1 MAIHKSFYIT
11 VKPSKCRKCLKET
24 LQYDY
29 ALARG
34 PTLGEISY
42 ALPEITEIILPTE
55 IRNHSRRVLSF
66 VKLRFPFTS
75 RDAYTAL
82 YLGSYN

>member
-1 MAIHKSFYIT
+1 MTRVAQKAGPAN
-11 VKPSKCRKCLKET
+11 VLPP
-24 LQYDY
+24 
-29 ALARG
+29 RG
-34 PTLGEISY
+34 PTLGEILY